1 MSDREPGTETAQ
13 STPDQDPEKKPLCD
27 PERVREVY
35 DRIAAHFAETRH
47 HAWPES
53 REFLDGRSG
62 TIGLDIGCGNGRNAE
77 ILADR
82 VDRVLGLDT
91 SRGLLG
97 EARSRVGEV
106 TLLQGDAARLPVT
119 DDRVDLALYIA
130 TLHHLPDRET
140 RRESLAELARVL
152 APGGVGLVS
161 AWSTAHERFDAS
173 PDDPVGFD
181 TAVDWTLPDGE
192 TVPRFYHIYA
202 PAEFER
208 DLDASP
214 LTVEETWLASGNC
227 YARVRSE

>member
-1 MSDREPGTETAQ
+1 MPSA
-13 STPDQDPEKKPLCD
+13 

-35 DRIAAHFAETRH
+35 DTIAAHFAETRH

-53 REFLDGRSG
+53 REFLDGRNG
-62 TIGLDIGCGNGRNAE
+62 AIGLDIGCGNGRNTE
-77 ILADR
+77 LLADR
-82 VDRVLGLDT
+82 VDRVLGLDI

-106 TLLQGDAARLPVT
+106 MLLQGDAARLPVI

-140 RRESLAELARVL
+140 RRQSLGELARVL
-152 APGGVGLVS
+152 APDGTGLVS

-181 TAVDWTLPDGE
+181 TTVDWTLPDGE

-202 PAEFER
+202 PAEFEA
-208 DLDASP
+208 DLEASP
-214 LTVEETWLASGNC
+214 LTVEKTWLASGNC
-227 YARVRSE
+227 YARVSGE

>member
-1 MSDREPGTETAQ
+1 MSDGDPGTDGRAEVA
-13 STPDQDPEKKPLCD
+13 PEHRS

-35 DRIAAHFAETRH
+35 DTIAAHFAETRH

-53 REFLDGRSG
+53 RAFLDGRSG
-62 TIGLDIGCGNGRNAE
+62 AVGLDIGCGNGRNAE
-77 ILADR
+77 LLAER

-91 SRGLLG
+91 SRELLG
-97 EARSRVGEV
+97 EARSRVGGAV

-119 DDRVDLALYIA
+119 DDSVDLALYIA

-140 RRESLAELARVL
+140 RRESLVELARVL
-152 APGGVGLVS
+152 ASGGVGLVS
-161 AWSTAHERFDAS
+161 AWSTVHERFDAS

-181 TAVDWTLPDGE
+181 TTVDWTLPDGE

-202 PAEFER
+202 PAEFET

-214 LTVEETWLASGNC
+214 LAVEETWLASGNC
-227 YARVRSE
+227 YARVRGE